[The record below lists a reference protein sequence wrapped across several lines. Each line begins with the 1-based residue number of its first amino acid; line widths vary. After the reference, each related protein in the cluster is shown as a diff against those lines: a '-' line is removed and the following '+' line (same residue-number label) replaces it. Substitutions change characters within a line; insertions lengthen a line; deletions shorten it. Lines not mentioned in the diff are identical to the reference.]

1 MGLRGSQHTA
11 AASRP
16 VPRLSAPS
24 APDCASNPSF
34 TLQDANKP
42 FLGARNLNQQVSG
55 TPVRDCWD
63 SSSVSPGPS
72 QWGGGAW
79 GAQHGKWKEDL
90 LSLPQG
96 YLQPRVHLQC
106 LRHGKPPAH
115 RRQQKTLRAAGLP
128 HAGLFWVSV
137 SRQTGGVR
145 AIHSLAHAEGL
156 GVGVCLCPWST
167 AVGGG
172 GGRDLSQ
179 SGSNSA
185 GPLSWRCCP
194 RDGSSGA
201 VGAAMAVGWNGPE
214 LAAPSATPPARARL
228 CLEEMDA
235 VVRAGWVPHPVPS
248 LAGRVWGWSYPAVGE
263 HTHGRSPAGST
274 SGWVDSPCPPGIGQG
289 THQPW

>member
-137 SRQTGGVR
+137 SRQTGGGPC
-145 AIHSLAHAEGL
+145 H
-156 GVGVCLCPWST
+156 T
-167 AVGGG
+167 
-172 GGRDLSQ
+172 Q
-179 SGSNSA
+179 SGTRRGA
-185 GPLSWRCCP
+185 GCGGLPLSLEHSCGRWGWQRPQPEWVKQCWPPQLEVLPEGWEQWGSGCC
-194 RDGSSGA
+194 DGSGVEWPRIGSSQC
-201 VGAAMAVGWNGPE
+201 NP
-214 LAAPSATPPARARL
+214 PS
-228 CLEEMDA
+228 
-235 VVRAGWVPHPVPS
+235 
-248 LAGRVWGWSYPAVGE
+248 
-263 HTHGRSPAGST
+263 
-274 SGWVDSPCPPGIGQG
+274 QG
-289 THQPW
+289 

>member
-79 GAQHGKWKEDL
+79 GAQHGNRA
-90 LSLPQG
+90 SSHCP
-96 YLQPRVHLQC
+96 
-106 LRHGKPPAH
+106 
-115 RRQQKTLRAAGLP
+115 RAACSHVSTCSACATGNP
-128 HAGLFWVSV
+128 RHTAGNRKHSEQPGCHMLVYSGSV
-137 SRQTGGVR
+137 FPGRLGGVR

-194 RDGSSGA
+194 RGGSSGA

-235 VVRAGWVPHPVPS
+235 VVRAGWVPHPVLS